1 VTPFANGAT
10 VLCANLAAT
19 TGFCQDSRTPMATET
34 RQPGPRP
41 YRKRKR
47 ALSEL
52 ETRQRITEAAVALH
66 QTVGPARTSVKAI
79 AERAAV
85 DRATVY
91 RHFPDEQAL
100 FNACTGHYYARHPMP
115 DPGHWVAITDPDER
129 LRAALAALYSWYGET
144 EEMLATGIR
153 DIEHVPAESREA
165 FLGYFQTVHA
175 ALMAG
180 RRERGRTRRRIAGA
194 IGHAIN
200 FHTWHSLVREQQ
212 LSVDEAITLMVATV
226 HAAAQPAPVH
236 SAKPEAQPPAHA
248 HKQ

>member
-1 VTPFANGAT
+1 
-10 VLCANLAAT
+10 
-19 TGFCQDSRTPMATET
+19 MATQT
-34 RQPGPRP
+34 PRTGPRP

-47 ALSEL
+47 ALSEV
-52 ETRQRITEAAVALH
+52 ETRLRITEAAVALH

-79 AERAAV
+79 AERAGV

-100 FNACTGHYYARHPMP
+100 FNACTSHYYTRHPMP
-115 DPGHWVAITDPDER
+115 DPSSWVAITDPDQR
-129 LRAALAALYSWYGET
+129 LRAALADLYRWYGET

-153 DIEHVPAESREA
+153 DIEHVPAGSREA

-175 ALMAG
+175 ALLAG
-180 RRERGRTRRRIAGA
+180 RRERGRARARIVGA

-212 LSVDEAITLMVATV
+212 LSDDEAITLMVATV
-226 HAAAQPAPVH
+226 HAAAQPTPGPSTQTR
-236 SAKPEAQPPAHA
+236 SASPRSRSQAAGSA
-248 HKQ
+248 CG